1 MVDRTLRGLRHPSD
15 PSASLHAPVQVGNS
29 VDLLPGEPWLD
40 AKELPVTQWPAD
52 VPRWTHTAAHGDRRI
67 ELGLVGMDA
76 DLAAVRRALSRA
88 LLTQDEF
95 ALGDEVWQEWED
107 KVSPF
112 VPLLSNAPLPQLP
125 DPLSE
130 VAPDVDT
137 RLLAVTPPP
146 STSLATDAIAV
157 VKQPAG
163 LAKIRDANIQLAVWR
178 RASVPQF
185 VVALSDPAIA
195 PSALPRFEG
204 LVASTG
210 ASQAVREQLHSQARL
225 ALTDGDVDE
234 LATDIDRLVRVFA
247 KLTTSKDVF
256 VKLECLADNGCQF
269 WHQDSVS
276 FRLVTT
282 YRGPCTEWVHPDA
295 SKATLRRKSADS
307 KDAQSLCHHDVALFK
322 GRGETSHGDSLL
334 NHPGIV
340 HRSPHVAGSGIYRV
354 VLVLDVPRPEHRGFE

>member
-1 MVDRTLRGLRHPSD
+1 
-15 PSASLHAPVQVGNS
+15 
-29 VDLLPGEPWLD
+29 
-40 AKELPVTQWPAD
+40 VTGWPDD
-52 VPRWTHTAAHGDRRI
+52 VPKWAHSAAHGDRRV

-76 DLAAVRRALSRA
+76 NVAALRRALTRA
-88 LLTQDEF
+88 LLTRDEF
-95 ALGDEVWQEWED
+95 ALGDEVWQQWED

-112 VPLLSNAPLPQLP
+112 VQPSAALLPQLS
-125 DPLSE
+125 DLVFSE
-130 VAPDVDT
+130 VAPDHVDAK
-137 RLLAVTPPP
+137 LLAVTPPP
-146 STSLATDAIAV
+146 STWMQHAMATDTIAV

-163 LAKIRDANIQLAVWR
+163 LAKIRDANVQLAVWR

-195 PSALPRFEG
+195 PSDLPRFEG
-204 LVASTG
+204 IVPSTG
-210 ASQAVREQLHSQARL
+210 ASEAVREQLSLQKRL

-247 KLTTSKDVF
+247 KLTKSKEVF
-256 VKLECLADNGCQF
+256 VKLEVLADNGCKF

-282 YRGPCTEWVHPDA
+282 YRGPCTEWVPPDA

-307 KDAQSLCHHDVALFK
+307 TRAQSLCHHDVALFK

-340 HRSPHVAGSGIYRV
+340 HRSPHIAGSGIHRV
-354 VLVLDVPRPEHRGFE
+354 ALVLDIPRPEHLELG